1 MILLNQ
7 DKLIETLQNKLIS
20 YKSDNLKKMF
30 IFDFY
35 AKDSQYIKIG
45 YRFIFQ
51 SDKYTLTVEQ
61 IDNEINK
68 ILSIATK
75 IDGINVPGLS

>member
-1 MILLNQ
+1 
-7 DKLIETLQNKLIS
+7 
-20 YKSDNLKKMF
+20 MF

-35 AKDSQYIKIG
+35 EKDSQNIKIG

-51 SDKYTLTVEQ
+51 SNKYTLTIDQV
-61 IDNEINK
+61 DNEINK

-75 IDGINVPGLS
+75 IDGINVPGIN

>member
-1 MILLNQ
+1 
-7 DKLIETLQNKLIS
+7 
-20 YKSDNLKKMF
+20 MF

-51 SDKYTLTVEQ
+51 SDKCTLTVEQ
-61 IDNEINK
+61 VDNEISK
-68 ILSIATK
+68 ILSLATK
-75 IDGINVPGLS
+75 IDGINVPGLN